1 MEGSILVA
9 ECSES
14 MEGSSSAAECSESE
28 AQDKKTT
35 LSEDN
40 LLDAVYTYLNEGRYP
55 VEASAD
61 KKRSVR
67 RKAKKFAVKNGELF
81 YLKKVKKVN

>member
-1 MEGSILVA
+1 MKGSILVA

-40 LLDAVYTYLNEGRYP
+40 LLDAVYNYLNEGRYP

-61 KKRSVR
+61 KKKSSTSC
-67 RKAKKFAVKNGELF
+67 
-81 YLKKVKKVN
+81 